1 MKRYQIKKLFYR
13 SVASIAI
20 VSSITSTVLITPITA
35 YAGAA
40 QVAVDET
47 LYLNLDYYGTIN
59 KANVVKGINFNGN
72 PDYTDFGQYKSL
84 LNMSTD
90 EKGIEKNGSVT
101 WHAPADGSKF
111 FFQGEM
117 DPKAVKTP
125 WTFDITYKVNGVV
138 TNADEVGGKSGLVEM
153 DIDAYPNSQVSEYM
167 QNNMMLI
174 VAVPVDLTK
183 CYSVDAPDSQ
193 STSIGQMNAV
203 VFEALPGKEAHFV
216 VRMGTDSF
224 ETYGAFMIMSPG
236 TVGDLKK
243 IKDLKELEDKFRDN
257 TNSMMDDMDDVM
269 DAVVNVSSQLDLTN
283 EMLKD
288 LKSGKD
294 KIHTAKDGIFAGN
307 DVAIQDIRNLS
318 ATLTPMDSS
327 LKTTQ
332 WLVYDTNAQLNALN
346 EDVQN
351 VNTRVGKLNTALKRL
366 SSSMSGADV
375 SFNAKDVQAEAAET
389 KKALDALRKDFADKA
404 AVQAGQAAQAAQ
416 SAGKQY
422 QASASEIAVG
432 AGYDLLDGQNE
443 LAQTKSE
450 ALSKQYKDSLAQYEK
465 GYQAYTEGSANYES
479 NRQTVEAGRKALE
492 EKRAEYE
499 AGKAELETKK
509 AEYTKAKAKYEEV
522 TGLEASGAPLTA
534 EQQALKSALKQAI
547 DDYEA
552 GQQKV
557 SEFESKEAIIK
568 EGEAQ
573 LAAGKQKLDESQKKL
588 ESSKK
593 ELDNLQKEAQ
603 DAKVDATFSKYS
615 LDEKKARLAE
625 ESKKLQDRYDAL
637 NEKTS
642 AGAELAAKT
651 AVSQFT
657 PVLDE
662 YLNQVS
668 EITGAQADELL
679 SAMDDLSDSL
689 ENILDDGGDVSKNVA
704 RVMNGFR
711 TVMSDADRMT
721 GVANDYYDDIQTA
734 ISNADNVL
742 LQAQVTADGV
752 ANAMQLLNDTLRNA
766 SDDFG
771 NAADAGI
778 EAGEQAIDNTRTLVD
793 ATKNLKNSGRDL
805 RDSIN
810 NELDDEEDDNNFL
823 NMDPEATKVSLTS
836 DANQEPDSIA
846 IICRSDEIKSDD
858 DEDKTLDS
866 EVDAEGTTAFQRI
879 AAVFKKIW
887 TTLKKILGF
896 GE

>member
-90 EKGIEKNGSVT
+90 EKGTEKNGSVT
-101 WHAPADGSKF
+101 WHAPEDGSKF

-327 LKTTQ
+327 LRTTQ

-389 KKALDALRKDFADKA
+389 KKALDALSQELGQKA
-404 AVQAGQAAQAAQ
+404 A
-416 SAGKQY
+416 
-422 QASASEIAVG
+422 ASASDITFAVG
-432 AGYDLLDGQNE
+432 NDIIDGQDQ
-443 LAQTKSE
+443 LAQDKADMISDTYQQKLSE
-450 ALSKQYKDSLAQYEK
+450 YEKNYAAKEAAFSKGSLDIKKALLKKESDRLQAQYD
-465 GYQAYTEGSANYES
+465 GLNDNTNGGS
-479 NRQTVEAGRKALE
+479 
-492 EKRAEYE
+492 
-499 AGKAELETKK
+499 
-509 AEYTKAKAKYEEV
+509 
-522 TGLEASGAPLTA
+522 
-534 EQQALKSALKQAI
+534 
-547 DDYEA
+547 
-552 GQQKV
+552 
-557 SEFESKEAIIK
+557 
-568 EGEAQ
+568 Q
-573 LAAGKQKLDESQKKL
+573 LA
-588 ESSKK
+588 
-593 ELDNLQKEAQ
+593 
-603 DAKVDATFSKYS
+603 T
-615 LDEKKARLAE
+615 
-625 ESKKLQDRYDAL
+625 
-637 NEKTS
+637 
-642 AGAELAAKT
+642 KT
-651 AVSQFT
+651 AVAEFT

-668 EITGAQADELL
+668 ELTGAQADELL
-679 SAMDDLSDSL
+679 SAIDDLSDSL

-778 EAGEQAIDNTRTLVD
+778 EAGEQAIDNTRTMVD

>member
-1 MKRYQIKKLFYR
+1 MKRYQVKKLFYR

-20 VSSITSTVLITPITA
+20 VSSITSTILITPITS

-72 PDYTDFGQYKSL
+72 PDYTDFGQYKNL

-193 STSIGQMNAV
+193 TTSIGQMNAV

-307 DVAIQDIRNLS
+307 DVAIQDVRNLS

-327 LKTTQ
+327 IKTTQ

-375 SFNAKDVQAEAAET
+375 SFNARDVQAEAAET
-389 KKALDALRKDFADKA
+389 KKALDALSQKFGQKA
-404 AVQAGQAAQAAQ
+404 A
-416 SAGKQY
+416 
-422 QASASEIAVG
+422 ASASDITYAVG
-432 AGYDLLDGQNE
+432 TDVINGQDQ
-443 LAQTKSE
+443 LAQDKADVLSDTYQQKLSE
-450 ALSKQYKDSLAQYEK
+450 YEK
-465 GYQAYTEGSANYES
+465 NNAAYTEKLSDFDTLKRAVETYKTLAAKNES
-479 NRQTVEAGRKALE
+479 DLTPEDKKTKDVLKAAIESKNLGTVEE
-492 EKRAEYE
+492 VD
-499 AGKAELETKK
+499 
-509 AEYTKAKAKYEEV
+509 AKLPAMK
-522 TGLEASGAPLTA
+522 
-534 EQQALKSALKQAI
+534 QQLN
-547 DDYEA
+547 DYEKQLKA
-552 GQQKV
+552 
-557 SEFESKEAIIK
+557 
-568 EGEAQ
+568 GEAQ
-573 LAAGKQKLDESQKKL
+573 LEELKQEKEKAA
-588 ESSKK
+588 
-593 ELDNLQKEAQ
+593 KEAE
-603 DAKVDATFSKYS
+603 FSKGS
-615 LDEKKARLAE
+615 LDIKKALLE
-625 ESKKLQDRYDAL
+625 KESKRLQAQYDGL
-637 NEKTS
+637 NDNTN
-642 AGAELAAKT
+642 GGTQLATKT
-651 AVSQFT
+651 AVEQFT

-668 EITGAQADELL
+668 ELTGAQADDLL
-679 SAMDDLSDSL
+679 YAMDDLSDSL

-752 ANAMQLLNDTLRNA
+752 ANALQLLNDTLRNA

-810 NELDDEEDDNNFL
+810 NELDDEDDNNFL

-836 DANQEPDSIA
+836 DANQEPESIA

-858 DEDKTLDS
+858 DEDKVLDS
-866 EVDAEGTTAFQRI
+866 EVNAEGTTAFQRI

-896 GE
+896 GD

>member
-90 EKGIEKNGSVT
+90 EKGTEKNGSVT

-117 DPKAVKTP
+117 DPKEVKTP

-327 LKTTQ
+327 LRTTQ

-389 KKALDALRKDFADKA
+389 KKALDALSQELGQKA
-404 AVQAGQAAQAAQ
+404 A
-416 SAGKQY
+416 
-422 QASASEIAVG
+422 ASASDITFAVG
-432 AGYDLLDGQNE
+432 NDIIDGQDQ
-443 LAQTKSE
+443 LAQDKADMISDTYQQKLSE
-450 ALSKQYKDSLAQYEK
+450 YEK
-465 GYQAYTEGSANYES
+465 NYAAYTEKLSDFKVLKGA
-479 NRQTVEAGRKALE
+479 VET
-492 EKRAEYE
+492 Y
-499 AGKAELETKK
+499 
-509 AEYTKAKAKYEEV
+509 
-522 TGLEASGAPLTA
+522 
-534 EQQALKSALKQAI
+534 
-547 DDYEA
+547 
-552 GQQKV
+552 
-557 SEFESKEAIIK
+557 
-568 EGEAQ
+568 
-573 LAAGKQKLDESQKKL
+573 
-588 ESSKK
+588 
-593 ELDNLQKEAQ
+593 
-603 DAKVDATFSKYS
+603 
-615 LDEKKARLAE
+615 
-625 ESKKLQDRYDAL
+625 
-637 NEKTS
+637 KT
-642 AGAELAAKT
+642 LAAKNEADLTPEDKKTKEVLKAAIESKNLGTVEEVEAKLPAMQQQLDDYDKQLKAGKSQLDELEQEKNNAAKEAAFSKGSLDIKKALLKKESDRLQAQYDGLNDNTNGGSQLATKT
-651 AVSQFT
+651 AVAEFT

-662 YLNQVS
+662 YLNQIS
-668 EITGAQADELL
+668 ELTGAQADELL

-704 RVMNGFR
+704 RVMNGLR
-711 TVMSDADRMT
+711 TVMSDTDRMT

>member
-1 MKRYQIKKLFYR
+1 MKRYQVKKLFYR

-20 VSSITSTVLITPITA
+20 VSSITSTILITPITS

-72 PDYTDFGQYKSL
+72 PDYTDFGQYKNL

-90 EKGIEKNGSVT
+90 EKGVEKNGSVT

-193 STSIGQMNAV
+193 TTSIGQMNAV

-307 DVAIQDIRNLS
+307 DVAIQDVRNLS

-375 SFNAKDVQAEAAET
+375 SFNARDVQAEAAET
-389 KKALDALRKDFADKA
+389 KKALDALRKDFSDKA

-416 SAGKQY
+416 AAGKQY
-422 QASASEIAVG
+422 QASASEIAVN
-432 AGYDLLDGQNE
+432 AGNDILDGQNE
-443 LAQTKSE
+443 LAQAKAE
-450 ALSKQYKDSLAQYEK
+450 ALSKQYE
-465 GYQAYTEGSANYES
+465 
-479 NRQTVEAGRKALE
+479 
-492 EKRAEYE
+492 
-499 AGKAELETKK
+499 AELNDYNEGLAKYAAKK
-509 AEYTKAKAKYEEV
+509 QEFEAYKQSLSKEDQEKQQAALDATKAKLDA
-522 TGLEASGAPLTA
+522 A
-534 EQQALKSALKQAI
+534 E
-547 DDYEA
+547 
-552 GQQKV
+552 
-557 SEFESKEAIIK
+557 
-568 EGEAQ
+568 
-573 LAAGKQKLDESQKKL
+573 KKL
-588 ESSKK
+588 ESSKTQ
-593 ELDNLQKEAQ
+593 LDNLQQAVL
-603 DAKVDATFSKYS
+603 DANVDAAFSQGS
-615 LDEKKARLAE
+615 LNDKKALLAN
-625 ESKKLQDRYDAL
+625 ESKKLQDQYDAL

-668 EITGAQADELL
+668 ELTGAQADDLL
-679 SAMDDLSDSL
+679 YAMDDLSDSL

-752 ANAMQLLNDTLRNA
+752 ANALQLLNDTLRNA

-836 DANQEPDSIA
+836 DANQEPESIA

-858 DEDKTLDS
+858 DEDKVLDS
-866 EVDAEGTTAFQRI
+866 EVNAEGTTAFQRI

-896 GE
+896 GD

>member
-90 EKGIEKNGSVT
+90 EKGTEKNGSVT
-101 WHAPADGSKF
+101 WHAPEDGSKF

-327 LKTTQ
+327 LRTTQ

-389 KKALDALRKDFADKA
+389 KKALDALSQELGQKA
-404 AVQAGQAAQAAQ
+404 A
-416 SAGKQY
+416 
-422 QASASEIAVG
+422 ASASDITFAVG
-432 AGYDLLDGQNE
+432 NDIIDGQDQ
-443 LAQTKSE
+443 LAQDKADMISDTYQQKLSE
-450 ALSKQYKDSLAQYEK
+450 YEK
-465 GYQAYTEGSANYES
+465 NNAAYNEKLSDFTKLKLAVEGYKTLAAKNEADLTPEDKKKKEVLKAAIES
-479 NRQTVEAGRKALE
+479 KNLGTVEEVEAKLPAMQQQLDDYD
-492 EKRAEYE
+492 KQLK
-499 AGKAELETKK
+499 AGKAQLDELEQEKNNAAKEAAFSKGSLDIKK
-509 AEYTKAKAKYEEV
+509 ALLKKESDRLQAQYD
-522 TGLEASGAPLTA
+522 GLNDNTNGGS
-534 EQQALKSALKQAI
+534 
-547 DDYEA
+547 
-552 GQQKV
+552 
-557 SEFESKEAIIK
+557 
-568 EGEAQ
+568 Q
-573 LAAGKQKLDESQKKL
+573 LA
-588 ESSKK
+588 
-593 ELDNLQKEAQ
+593 
-603 DAKVDATFSKYS
+603 T
-615 LDEKKARLAE
+615 
-625 ESKKLQDRYDAL
+625 
-637 NEKTS
+637 
-642 AGAELAAKT
+642 KT
-651 AVSQFT
+651 AVAEFT

-668 EITGAQADELL
+668 ELTGAQADELL

-778 EAGEQAIDNTRTLVD
+778 EAGEQAIDNTRTMVD

-823 NMDPEATKVSLTS
+823 NMDPEAPKVSLTS